1 MLIDELIEHILDGPG
16 LECSLK
22 EACLLCM
29 IGEMPQDAFYQMI
42 RYLGNRVYNCFLDYG
57 ALLLRLT
64 RYMITS
70 DIVVYDSDLHKRLH
84 QMYYYLTL
92 DDRHD
97 LYQNLPGELERVKTT
112 DELQYWNRLCHILV
126 SCINESGTYD
136 ACVEEV

>member
-29 IGEMPQDAFYQMI
+29 IGEMPQDAFYQII

-64 RYMITS
+64 RFLTTS
-70 DIVVYDSDLHKRLH
+70 DLVIYDSAMWDRLH
-84 QMYYYLTL
+84 RIFYYLML

-97 LYQNLPGELERVKTT
+97 LYQNLPGKLEEFGTT

-136 ACVEEV
+136 TCVEVW